1 MAKLMAPNIR
11 IDWYPE
17 GHFADPEN
25 PTLGEL
31 NSGYN
36 LSPAIVTGYTLDFT
50 DTDTVD
56 VATIYDNQT
65 SELFTHSSY
74 EANLQ
79 FFLAPRGSNAA
90 NEDSY
95 RMAEELFYHNQLA
108 KGYLV
113 KRFGYKWDV
122 KYHVNHKVDIFYV
135 QATIP
140 KVVSEENSPVLLE
153 VMFLPLGEAVS
164 GTGVMIP
171 NLIVNGDLSNG
182 TTGWTQQN
190 GTLDSTTSWNHQMWG
205 GLGGN
210 LAMVRSTV
218 GRQYPGGLQDFYQDF
233 KQGEWI
239 GVSAYV
245 ANDTDQKIRIQLTFY
260 GSEIVYSPTGWLR
273 APFYTGLWIHEAFE
287 IPHDCDRIRLQVQG
301 NVSTESSKR
310 IWFDKVMAVWA
321 LTEDEALARSSVF
334 TPHKDD

>member
-36 LSPAIVTGYTLDFT
+36 LSPAIVTGFTLDFT
-50 DTDTVD
+50 DTNTVD
-56 VATIYDNQT
+56 AATIYDKQT

-79 FFLAPRGSNAA
+79 FFLAPRLSNAA
-90 NEDSY
+90 NEGSY

-108 KGYLV
+108 RGYLV

-164 GTGVMIP
+164 GTGVMLP

-190 GTLDSTTSWNHQMWG
+190 GTLTSTTSWNHQMWG
-205 GLGGN
+205 GLGGS
-210 LAMVRSTV
+210 LAMVSSTV
-218 GRQYPGGLQDFYQDF
+218 GRQYPTGLQNFYQDF

-245 ANDTDQKIRIQLTFY
+245 ANDTGQEIRIQLTFY
-260 GSEIVYSPTGWLR
+260 GDTNYAFTDWLS

-301 NVSTESSKR
+301 KVSTESSKR

>member
-79 FFLAPRGSNAA
+79 FFLAPRGSSSA
-90 NEDSY
+90 NESSY

-108 KGYLV
+108 RGYLV

-164 GTGVMIP
+164 GTGVMLP

-190 GTLDSTTSWNHQMWG
+190 GTLTSTTSWNHQMWG
-205 GLGGN
+205 GLGGS
-210 LAMVRSTV
+210 LAMVSSTV
-218 GRQYPGGLQDFYQDF
+218 GRQYPAGLQNFYQDF

-245 ANDTDQKIRIQLTFY
+245 ANDTGQEIRIQLTFY
-260 GSEIVYSPTGWLR
+260 GDTNYAFTDWLS

-301 NVSTESSKR
+301 KVSTESSKR

>member
-79 FFLAPRGSNAA
+79 FFLAPRGSSSA
-90 NEDSY
+90 NESSY
-95 RMAEELFYHNQLA
+95 RMAEELFYHNQFA

-190 GTLDSTTSWNHQMWG
+190 GTLTSTTSWNHQMWG
-205 GLGGN
+205 GLGGS
-210 LAMVRSTV
+210 LAMVSSTV
-218 GRQYPGGLQDFYQDF
+218 GKQYPAGLQDFYQDF
-233 KQGEWI
+233 KQGEWV

-245 ANDTDQKIRIQLTFY
+245 AHDTGQEIRIQLTFY
-260 GSEIVYSPTGWLR
+260 GDTKYSSTGWLS

-301 NVSTESSKR
+301 KVSTERSRR
-310 IWFDKVMAVWA
+310 IWFDKVIAVWA

>member
-36 LSPAIVTGYTLDFT
+36 LSPAIVTGFTLDFT
-50 DTDTVD
+50 DTNTVD
-56 VATIYDNQT
+56 AATIYDKQT

-182 TTGWTQQN
+182 TTGWSQQN

-218 GRQYPGGLQDFYQDF
+218 GRQYPTGLQNFYQDF

-245 ANDTDQKIRIQLTFY
+245 ANDTGQKIRIQLTFY
-260 GSEIVYSPTGWLR
+260 GDTKYSSTNWLR

>member
-79 FFLAPRGSNAA
+79 FFLAPRGSSSA
-90 NEDSY
+90 NESSY

-108 KGYLV
+108 KGYLA

-122 KYHVNHKVDIFYV
+122 KYHVNHKADIFYV

-171 NLIVNGDLSNG
+171 NLIVNGDLSSG
-182 TTGWTQQN
+182 TTGWSQQS
-190 GTLDSTTSWNHQMWG
+190 GTLTSTTSWNHQMWG
-205 GLGGN
+205 GLGGS
-210 LAMVRSTV
+210 LAMVSSTV
-218 GRQYPGGLQDFYQDF
+218 GKQYPAGLQDFYQDF
-233 KQGEWI
+233 KQGEWV

-245 ANDTDQKIRIQLTFY
+245 ANDTDQEIRIQLTFY
-260 GSEIVYSPTGWLR
+260 GDTKYASTDWLS

-301 NVSTESSKR
+301 KVSTESSKR

>member
-79 FFLAPRGSNAA
+79 FFLAPRGSSSA
-90 NEDSY
+90 NESSY

-108 KGYLV
+108 RGYLV

-205 GLGGN
+205 GLGGS
-210 LAMVRSTV
+210 LAMVSSTV
-218 GRQYPGGLQDFYQDF
+218 GRQYPAGLQNFYQDF
-233 KQGEWI
+233 KQGEWV

-245 ANDTDQKIRIQLTFY
+245 ANDIGQEIRIQLTFY
-260 GSEIVYSPTGWLR
+260 GDTKYGSTAWLS

-301 NVSTESSKR
+301 KVSTESSKR

>member
-1 MAKLMAPNIR
+1 MAPNIR

-36 LSPAIVTGYTLDFT
+36 LSPAIVTGFTLDFT
-50 DTDTVD
+50 DTNTVD
-56 VATIYDNQT
+56 AATIYDKQT

-79 FFLAPRGSNAA
+79 FFLAPRLSNAA
-90 NEDSY
+90 NEGSY

-108 KGYLV
+108 KGYLA

-171 NLIVNGDLSNG
+171 NLIVNGDLSSG
-182 TTGWTQQN
+182 TTGWSQQS
-190 GTLDSTTSWNHQMWG
+190 GTLTSTTSWNHQMWG
-205 GLGGN
+205 GLGGS
-210 LAMVRSTV
+210 LAMVSSTV
-218 GRQYPGGLQDFYQDF
+218 GKQYPAGLQNFYQDF

-245 ANDTDQKIRIQLTFY
+245 AHDTGQEIRIQLTFY
-260 GSEIVYSPTGWLR
+260 GDTNYAFTDWLS

-301 NVSTESSKR
+301 KVSTESSKR

>member
-36 LSPAIVTGYTLDFT
+36 LSPAIVTGFTLDFT
-50 DTDTVD
+50 DTNTVD
-56 VATIYDNQT
+56 AATIYDKQT

-79 FFLAPRGSNAA
+79 FFLAPRLSNAA
-90 NEDSY
+90 NEGSY

-108 KGYLV
+108 RGYLV

-205 GLGGN
+205 GLGGS
-210 LAMVRSTV
+210 LAMVSSTV
-218 GRQYPGGLQDFYQDF
+218 GRQYPAGLQNFYQDF
-233 KQGEWI
+233 KQGEWV

-245 ANDTDQKIRIQLTFY
+245 ANDIGQEIRIQLTFY
-260 GSEIVYSPTGWLR
+260 GDTKYGSTAWLS

-301 NVSTESSKR
+301 KVSTESSKR

>member
-25 PTLGEL
+25 PTLEEL
-31 NSGYN
+31 NTGYN
-36 LSPAIVTGYTLDFT
+36 LSPAIVTGFTLDFT
-50 DTDTVD
+50 DSETVD
-56 VATIYDNQT
+56 AATIYDKQT

-79 FFLAPRGSNAA
+79 FFLAPRGSSSA
-90 NEDSY
+90 NESSY

-108 KGYLV
+108 KGYLA

-122 KYHVNHKVDIFYV
+122 KYHVNHKADIFYV

-171 NLIVNGDLSNG
+171 NLIVNGDLSSG
-182 TTGWTQQN
+182 TTGWSQQS
-190 GTLDSTTSWNHQMWG
+190 GTLTSTTSWNHQMWG
-205 GLGGN
+205 GLGGS
-210 LAMVRSTV
+210 LAMVSSTV
-218 GRQYPGGLQDFYQDF
+218 GKQYPAGLQNFYQDF

-245 ANDTDQKIRIQLTFY
+245 ANDTGQEIRIQLTFY
-260 GSEIVYSPTGWLR
+260 GDTKYAFTDWLS
-273 APFYTGLWIHEAFE
+273 APFYTGLWIHKAFE

-301 NVSTESSKR
+301 KVSTESSKR

>member
-79 FFLAPRGSNAA
+79 FFLAPRGSSSA
-90 NEDSY
+90 NESSY
-95 RMAEELFYHNQLA
+95 RLAEELFYHNQFA

-182 TTGWTQQN
+182 TTGWSRQN
-190 GTLDSTTSWNHQMWG
+190 GTLTSTTSWNHQMWG
-205 GLGGN
+205 GLGGS
-210 LAMVRSTV
+210 LAMVSSTV
-218 GRQYPGGLQDFYQDF
+218 GRQYPAGLQDFYQDF

-245 ANDTDQKIRIQLTFY
+245 ANDTGQEIRIQLTFY
-260 GSEIVYSPTGWLR
+260 GSETVYSATGWLS

>member
-36 LSPAIVTGYTLDFT
+36 LSPAIVTGFTLDFT
-50 DTDTVD
+50 DTNTVD
-56 VATIYDNQT
+56 AATIYDKQT

-79 FFLAPRGSNAA
+79 FFLAPRLSNAA
-90 NEDSY
+90 NEGSY

-108 KGYLV
+108 KGYLA

-190 GTLDSTTSWNHQMWG
+190 GTLTSTTSWNHQMWG
-205 GLGGN
+205 GLGGS

-218 GRQYPGGLQDFYQDF
+218 GSQYPAGLQDFYQDF

-245 ANDTDQKIRIQLTFY
+245 ANDTGQEIRIQLTFY
-260 GSEIVYSPTGWLR
+260 GDTTWASTGWHN
-273 APFYTGLWIHEAFE
+273 ADFYTGLWIHEAFE
-287 IPHDCDRIRLQVQG
+287 IPHDCDHIRLQVQG
-301 NVSTESSKR
+301 NVSTGSSKR